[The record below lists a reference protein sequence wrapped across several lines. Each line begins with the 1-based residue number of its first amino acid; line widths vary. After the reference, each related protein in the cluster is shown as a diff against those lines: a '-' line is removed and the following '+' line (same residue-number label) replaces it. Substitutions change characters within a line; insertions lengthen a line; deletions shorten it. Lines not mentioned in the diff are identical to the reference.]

1 MEPEPAA
8 AGGARDEGASD
19 ATQPEQAAALDRHRR
34 MQAVH
39 GRLGGSIKGS
49 IGQNRFLVRA
59 ARRRPRARDR
69 APQVRARGKEA
80 RCRYKP
86 CGRPGKVIE
95 EDEVRVALLRPTSA
109 APALPRGSDA
119 AAAGDG
125 EPPSAHGK
133 PKWHHADCFFLALR
147 TLARRS
153 KTVEGRAGF
162 NVRACD
168 RFDASSSAVLREL
181 DESHRFVQKSA
192 ESTSMRPCSSVLKCG
207 GDPRNQRL
215 DTTQVEG
222 PEDLEDLESLA
233 PELRARVLWLLD
245 GHLDWL
251 RRRAAG
257 TFPPG
262 PAPRGGRAPGGA
274 ARRAVDALDLAGAP
288 VAAFARLLSPTRP
301 SGDLRAPPPPA
312 GRADGDGGSPAGDGG
327 SPARSWSSGEDA
339 DVAAAIA
346 LSGMVDR
353 PGERPDPNLYRTLS
367 DHSLAA
373 EAPPGP
379 PAARGPAAR
388 AAAGGLERPP
398 SDHSLDLLA
407 VPGLAADRRSRS
419 REDLARGALYLPR
432 SPVAATAP
440 LFRSRSDESLLARLS
455 RYDTPPPDDDDDD
468 DDDGPGLPL

>member
-1 MEPEPAA
+1 ME
-8 AGGARDEGASD
+8 
-19 ATQPEQAAALDRHRR
+19 
-34 MQAVH
+34 
-39 GRLGGSIKGS
+39 
-49 IGQNRFLVRA
+49 
-59 ARRRPRARDR
+59 
-69 APQVRARGKEA
+69 
-80 RCRYKP
+80 
-86 CGRPGKVIE
+86 
-95 EDEVRVALLRPTSA
+95 
-109 APALPRGSDA
+109 
-119 AAAGDG
+119 
-125 EPPSAHGK
+125 
-133 PKWHHADCFFLALR
+133 
-147 TLARRS
+147 
-153 KTVEGRAGF
+153 
-162 NVRACD
+162 
-168 RFDASSSAVLREL
+168 
-181 DESHRFVQKSA
+181 
-192 ESTSMRPCSSVLKCG
+192 
-207 GDPRNQRL
+207 
-215 DTTQVEG
+215 TTQVEG

-257 TFPPG
+257 ALPPG
-262 PAPRGGRAPGGA
+262 PAPRGGPAPGGA
-274 ARRAVDALDLAGAP
+274 ARRAVDAPDLAGAP

-301 SGDLRAPPPPA
+301 SGDLRAPPPRAAPPA
-312 GRADGDGGSPAGDGG
+312 GRADGDGGSPAGDAG

-379 PAARGPAAR
+379 PAAPGPAAR

-432 SPVAATAP
+432 SPVTAP

-455 RYDTPPPDDDDDD
+455 RYDTPPPDEDEDE
-468 DDDGPGLPL
+468 DDDGPGYPL